1 MSPCVSSNK
10 QNVVLCL
17 FWKCNHN
24 YQFTQLF
31 TTGPVERMG
40 TWGPFFGRLVNSRLF
55 PILRFFSKF
64 KDPLPS
70 SETFVTATDNGH
82 PERPFFQNFESFG
95 LRQTNWA
102 EILGCILVISSQTI
116 GTILELWVPWCFSY
130 KKCWL
135 LSLKHITPKYPQ
147 NKILAVNNLE
157 KSLRTSVFGGY
168 SCDKIT
174 TTWIQIFRQ
183 NWNEIFSNASH
194 QIMI

>member
-82 PERPFFQNFESFG
+82 PERAFFQKFESFG

-102 EILGCILVISSQTI
+102 EILGGIFAISSQTI
-116 GTILELWVPWCFSY
+116 GTILALWVPRSWESVAGSFFY
-130 KKCWL
+130 KKHWFL
-135 LSLKHITPKYPQ
+135 GLKHTTTKYP
-147 NKILAVNNLE
+147 KI
-157 KSLRTSVFGGY
+157 RY
-168 SCDKIT
+168 
-174 TTWIQIFRQ
+174 WP
-183 NWNEIFSNASH
+183 
-194 QIMI
+194 